1 MADNK
6 SAHVR
11 QLDGEQ
17 TEFTV
22 LLPYGEQFNNQSD
35 EEKSCIYHPKQ
46 S

>member
-11 QLDGEQ
+11 QPDGEQ

-22 LLPYGEQFNNQSD
+22 LLAYGKETNNN
-35 EEKSCIYHPKQ
+35 ETKEKSCQ

>member
-1 MADNK
+1 MADEK

-11 QLDGEQ
+11 QPDGEQ

-22 LLPYGEQFNNQSD
+22 LLAYGEQLNNN
-35 EEKSCIYHPKQ
+35 ETKEKSCQ

>member
-22 LLPYGEQFNNQSD
+22 LLPYGEQFNNN
-35 EEKSCIYHPKQ
+35 ETKENHVKVR
-46 S
+46 

>member
-11 QLDGEQ
+11 QPDGEQ

-22 LLPYGEQFNNQSD
+22 LLAYGEETNNK
-35 EEKSCIYHPKQ
+35 ETKEKSWQ

>member
-11 QLDGEQ
+11 QPDGEQ

-22 LLPYGEQFNNQSD
+22 LLAYGEETNNN
-35 EEKSCIYHPKQ
+35 ENKENHVKVR
-46 S
+46 